1 MNLSAAPAAAVAP
14 AAIATATAQAN
25 KPGDAGMAGGNFG
38 EQLLQLLMAGDAP
51 LVGAD
56 SGESPEHLEE
66 SSEAASDDDESPM
79 PLLPDLSLLI
89 QTLANADAA
98 PETSAEAPNAASAP
112 IAVASGGAGVLTEL
126 LEQDLAEQ
134 LAAVT
139 DANDAS
145 TTSTLDIAALT
156 QAPQT
161 QQTMP
166 PPASNASTAASMPTP
181 LDAAHAERFAE
192 SLDERITWLA
202 DAARK
207 DGPQQ
212 ATISL
217 HPAEWGSLQ
226 IRVDLTQD
234 GRTTVKFDC
243 ETPQARQAIEASL
256 TQLRELLSTTVVSG
270 AAPRFELSGGFGHQ
284 QSGAWK
290 PATPT
295 IATPDEGEPL
305 ERLSIA
311 RRPLGL
317 LDQFA

>member
-1 MNLSAAPAAAVAP
+1 MNLSAVPAAAVAL
-14 AAIATATAQAN
+14 AATAQAIR
-25 KPGDAGMAGGNFG
+25 PDDAGMAGDDFG
-38 EQLLQLLMAGDAP
+38 EQLLQLLMAGEAP
-51 LVGAD
+51 LAGED
-56 SGESPEHLEE
+56 TGESPKRLEV
-66 SSEAASDDDESPM
+66 SSEAASGDDESSM
-79 PLLPDLSLLI
+79 PLLPGLSLLI
-89 QTLANADAA
+89 PTLANADAA
-98 PETSAEAPNAASAP
+98 LETSAEAPNAASAP

-139 DANDAS
+139 SANDDSAAS
-145 TTSTLDIAALT
+145 RLDIAALT
-156 QAPQT
+156 QLPQT
-161 QQTMP
+161 QQTTQ
-166 PPASNASTAASMPTP
+166 PPAPDAGLAASRPTP

-207 DGPQQ
+207 DGSQQ

-270 AAPRFELSGGFGHQ
+270 AAPRLELSGGFGHQ

-295 IATPDEGEPL
+295 TVMPDEGEPV

>member
-1 MNLSAAPAAAVAP
+1 MNLSVVPAAAVAP
-14 AAIATATAQAN
+14 AATAI
-25 KPGDAGMAGGNFG
+25 KPDDAGMAGDNFG
-38 EQLLQLLMAGDAP
+38 EQLLQLLMAGEAP
-51 LVGAD
+51 LAGAD
-56 SGESPEHLEE
+56 TGESPKNLEE
-66 SSEAASDDDESPM
+66 SSEAAPGDDESPM
-79 PLLPDLSLLI
+79 PLLPGLSLLI

-98 PETSAEAPNAASAP
+98 PETSAEAPSAASAP
-112 IAVASGGAGVLTEL
+112 IAVANGGTGVLADL
-126 LEQDLAEQ
+126 LEQNQLEQ
-134 LAAVT
+134 LSAVT
-139 DANDAS
+139 DANAAS
-145 TTSTLDIAALT
+145 VTSTLDVAALT
-156 QAPQT
+156 QPPQT
-161 QQTMP
+161 QQTTQL
-166 PPASNASTAASMPTP
+166 PAPDAGLAASRPTP

-207 DGPQQ
+207 SGPQQ

-226 IRVDLTQD
+226 IRVDLAQD

-295 IATPDEGEPL
+295 IATPDEGDPV

>member
-1 MNLSAAPAAAVAP
+1 VNLSAVPAAAVAQ
-14 AAIATATAQAN
+14 AATAQAIR
-25 KPGDAGMAGGNFG
+25 PDDAGMAGDDFG
-38 EQLLQLLMAGDAP
+38 EQLLQLLMAGDAT
-51 LVGAD
+51 LAGAD
-56 SGESPEHLEE
+56 TGESPKRLEE

-79 PLLPDLSLLI
+79 SLLPGLSLLI

-98 PETSAEAPNAASAP
+98 LETSAEAPNAASAP
-112 IAVASGGAGVLTEL
+112 IAVANGGTGVLADL
-126 LEQDLAEQ
+126 LEQNQLEQ
-134 LAAVT
+134 LSAVT

-145 TTSTLDIAALT
+145 TTSTLDVAALT
-156 QAPQT
+156 QPPQT

-202 DAARK
+202 DAARNS
-207 DGPQQ
+207 GPQQ

-226 IRVDLTQD
+226 IRVDLAQD

-256 TQLRELLSTTVVSG
+256 TQLRELLSTTAVSG

-295 IATPDEGEPL
+295 TVMPDEGEPV